1 MKEFKIEL
9 QKVVESASKDGVS
22 GPVLQLAVRC
32 ASDVYNGREILESLV
47 LTEDFVAFLE
57 EFDLVSPSSIDCKYD

>member
-1 MKEFKIEL
+1 MKDFKTEL
-9 QKVVESASKDGVS
+9 QKAVESASKDGVS

-47 LTEDFVAFLE
+47 LTEDFVSFLE
-57 EFDLVSPSSIDCKYD
+57 EFDLVSPSAIECKHD

>member
-1 MKEFKIEL
+1 MKEFKTEL
-9 QKVVESASKDGVS
+9 QKAVESASKDGVS

-47 LTEDFVAFLE
+47 LNQDFVAFLE
-57 EFDLVSPSSIDCKYD
+57 EFDLVSPSAIECNHD